1 MEDREIVQLYWDR
14 DEAAIKE
21 SSLKYGAYCRS
32 ISRNILE
39 SWEDAEEVVN
49 DTWLKAWN
57 AIPPKKP
64 SILSV
69 FLGRITRNL
78 SFDIYR
84 REHREKRGGH
94 QIDLVLDELA
104 ECVSGKSNPQKEFEA
119 AQLTEDLNRFL
130 ASLPEDKRNM
140 FILRYWYAESI
151 ASIAERFNV
160 SENNISVS
168 LNRIRKKLKNDL
180 VERGYDI

>member
-1 MEDREIVQLYWDR
+1 MEDREIVQLYWNR
-14 DEAAIKE
+14 DETAIKE
-21 SSLKYGAYCRS
+21 SSVKYGAYCRS
-32 ISRNILE
+32 IARNILG

-104 ECVSGKSNPQKEFEA
+104 ECVSGKSDPQREFEA
-119 AQLTEDLNRFL
+119 SQLTEDLNRFL

-151 ASIAERFNV
+151 AAIAERFNV
-160 SENNISVS
+160 SENNVSVT